1 MSIPIT
7 KRVKRS
13 IEGITHDYAD
23 TPILKKNLEEG
34 VKGEANKDGSIYI
47 DDSIDPNSKEGKS
60 IIAHEKV
67 HLDQMERGDLDY
79 DEKNIY
85 WTGRI
90 IPISKINEGS
100 KHLPW
105 EKEAYE
111 KTKNA

>member
-47 DDSIDPNSKEGKS
+47 DD
-60 IIAHEKV
+60 
-67 HLDQMERGDLDY
+67 
-79 DEKNIY
+79 
-85 WTGRI
+85 
-90 IPISKINEGS
+90 
-100 KHLPW
+100 
-105 EKEAYE
+105 
-111 KTKNA
+111 